1 LILLVPEKEST
12 FIATKPSK
20 VSLDAF
26 ITHESPHFSKNMP
39 EPIDPSLAR
48 VGTGEAET
56 KPETVVSSEGQ
67 VKAAPQNDVPAN
79 FVEITLIVE
88 EPSPNEGTTEA
99 ENEDDLPADEETEEP
114 EWPPA
119 DKSDPYWQRMEELQN
134 KIDTLH
140 EEEQKAD
147 AQFRAAV
154 NQGRPHEDLQR
165 KRRELYAK
173 KKLAEEKKIAMR
185 QKPAAIDQ
193 EEDEVADDDDSSV
206 EQQSPPEPEF
216 RFSFTVG
223 GIPGKAD
230 AFTVMRDLVRVEE
243 KIGAFRFVASEEGII
258 NLFPEYFNSSGN
270 MGFLYKFL
278 LLPEVLRG

>member
-1 LILLVPEKEST
+1 
-12 FIATKPSK
+12 
-20 VSLDAF
+20 
-26 ITHESPHFSKNMP
+26 MP

-79 FVEITLIVE
+79 FVEITPIVE

-119 DKSDPYWQRMEELQN
+119 DKSDLYWQRMEELQN

-147 AQFRAAV
+147 AQSAQPSIRADHMKIYRG
-154 NQGRPHEDLQR
+154 NGENFTL
-165 KRRELYAK
+165 RRNWQER
-173 KKLAEEKKIAMR
+173 KKLQCGR
-185 QKPAAIDQ
+185 SRP
-193 EEDEVADDDDSSV
+193 
-206 EQQSPPEPEF
+206 QSI
-216 RFSFTVG
+216 RR
-223 GIPGKAD
+223 K
-230 AFTVMRDLVRVEE
+230 M
-243 KIGAFRFVASEEGII
+243 K
-258 NLFPEYFNSSGN
+258 
-270 MGFLYKFL
+270 
-278 LLPEVLRG
+278 